1 LGSCEKQ
8 EGSWTCGDGSAE
20 EGFCGSTDAGGHE
33 DAMGAFLDPVD
44 NILATKDG
52 GAPSKVGRQ
61 RTEWLSKGVG
71 STDENRRKWERIGR
85 AAVAACWQHVG
96 SIGFGVASALVAW
109 AAVAVVAAWWQH
121 WLPCRFGIVGVG
133 SMRACRL
140 HSDQRHT
147 WHPLALH
154 QLDLS
159 ASAAHTQ
166 PW

>member
-1 LGSCEKQ
+1 LENLAEKAR
-8 EGSWTCGDGSAE
+8 ETPRTGDVGCYGQQHGSAE
-20 EGFCGSTDAGGHE
+20 DGFAGLTDIGGGE
-33 DAMGAFLDPVD
+33 DAIGAFLDPVD

-61 RTEWLSKGVG
+61 RTEWLAKGVG

-96 SIGFGVASALVAW
+96 SIGFGVASALVTW

-133 SMRACRL
+133 SMGSSGGMLAALASVMLWCC
-140 HSDQRHT
+140 
-147 WHPLALH
+147 WHC
-154 QLDLS
+154 
-159 ASAAHTQ
+159 
-166 PW
+166 